1 MLESIEAAKAQQS
14 QSQPGESCDDDA
26 ADLAYL
32 VEMLSRAK
40 FVPATKRHDFAR
52 KLLDRGVSTKQAIWD
67 SLCADPPELDLI
79 NDIGMMGSQKR
90 SLDAYLRDMKL

>member
-40 FVPATKRHDFAR
+40 FVPATKPD
-52 KLLDRGVSTKQAIWD
+52 KTQLL
-67 SLCADPPELDLI
+67 
-79 NDIGMMGSQKR
+79 
-90 SLDAYLRDMKL
+90 

>member
-1 MLESIEAAKAQQS
+1 MLESFEAAKAQHS

-40 FVPATKRHDFAR
+40 VTILPESCWTGASAPS
-52 KLLDRGVSTKQAIWD
+52 KLFGIFSA
-67 SLCADPPELDLI
+67 LI
-79 NDIGMMGSQKR
+79 LPSSI
-90 SLDAYLRDMKL
+90 